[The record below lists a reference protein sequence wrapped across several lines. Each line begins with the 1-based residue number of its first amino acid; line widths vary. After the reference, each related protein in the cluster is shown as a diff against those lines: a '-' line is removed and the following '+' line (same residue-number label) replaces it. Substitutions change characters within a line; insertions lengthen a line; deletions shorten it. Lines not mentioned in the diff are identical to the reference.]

1 MKRYVIGLCALLLAV
16 GAVKAEAQT
25 NEPQQDIV
33 VTNFQRAV
41 TDMTA
46 RVNPVYDNNGE
57 ACAIIKFS
65 VRDTTY
71 VIEPNLG
78 FVKRECKV
86 GEIRLWV
93 PAGTKRLTVRHEG
106 MFPLRDYVI
115 PEPIESKAAYHAYLW
130 STISAPVV
138 EEQEPIVEKEENPIV
153 VDTPKVVQIPEQEV
167 MPPVISPTDSSSSAE
182 TSKTRFFLGA
192 GYVIMPQS
200 GLSVTMGVNAN
211 HHIVEAGA
219 AMTLGMTDSLHY
231 YHNDAWCGSYQYRLM
246 KISLRYGYEYRTKG
260 KTAFAY
266 TPMIGINGALAL
278 GSGEHNVNM
287 EIGKKHAL
295 RDGMALSV
303 SAAVRLGLCVGD
315 YFAVFV
321 KPEYSV
327 AAYKSDSYKLMMRGR
342 DTFKKWAEG
351 FALETGVVITF

>member
-16 GAVKAEAQT
+16 GSVKTEAQT

-93 PAGTKRLTVRHEG
+93 PAGTKRLTVRHAG

-138 EEQEPIVEKEENPIV
+138 EEQEPIVEQEEKPIV

-167 MPPVISPTDSSSSAE
+167 LPPVIFPTDSSSSAE
-182 TSKTRFFLGA
+182 PSKTRFFLGA

-200 GLSVTMGVNAN
+200 GLSVTMGINAN

-219 AMTLGMTDSLHY
+219 SMTLGMTDSLHY

-260 KTAFAY
+260 ETAFAF
-266 TPMIGINGALAL
+266 TPLIGINSALAL
-278 GSGEHNVNM
+278 GRGKFNKENNT
-287 EIGKKHAL
+287 GKKHAFGN
-295 RDGMALSV
+295 GMALSV
-303 SAAVRLGLCVGD
+303 SAAARLALCLGNN
-315 YFAVFV
+315 FAWYV
-321 KPEYSV
+321 KPEYCIT
-327 AAYKSDSYKLMMRGR
+327 AYKSDSYKLMTRGN

-351 FALETGVVITF
+351 FALEAGVVITF